1 MATVAVFWRPGKPGS
16 VAQCAGNRGMLPSQ
30 GEACF
35 IVVESGAAPGAGA
48 VAHGAIGGEALRKV
62 VRRLVVVLLV
72 AGETIGRSAN
82 RGTYVAFGALPPG
95 VCAIQRKAS
104 IRMVECRRYPP

>member
-1 MATVAVFWRPGKPGS
+1 
-16 VAQCAGNRGMLPSQ
+16 MLPSQ

-35 IVVESGAAPGAGA
+35 IVVERSAAPGAGA

-62 VRRLVVVLLV
+62 VWRLVVVLLV

-82 RGTYVAFGALPPG
+82 SRPLVAFGALPPG

>member
-1 MATVAVFWRPGKPGS
+1 M
-16 VAQCAGNRGMLPSQ
+16 
-30 GEACF
+30 
-35 IVVESGAAPGAGA
+35 VERSAAPGAGA

-95 VCAIQRKAS
+95 VCAIQSKAS
-104 IRMVECRRYPP
+104 ICMVER

>member
-1 MATVAVFWRPGKPGS
+1 MAVVAVFWRPGKPGS
-16 VAQCAGNRGMLPSQ
+16 VAQCAGYRGMLPSQ

-48 VAHGAIGGEALRKV
+48 VAHGAIDGEALCQV

-72 AGETIGRSAN
+72 ANETIGRSAN
-82 RGTYVAFGALPPG
+82 HRPHVAFGALPPG
-95 VCAIQRKAS
+95 VCAIQGKAS
-104 IRMVECRRYPP
+104 ICMVECRRRPP